1 MVSRKIKNLLIIG
14 GSNGIGKE
22 SVSFFKKKKFKI
34 LVLDIEKK
42 KKIKD
47 ISYLNF
53 DISKTQN
60 HKKILQTINKQINKI
75 DYVINFVK
83 AGERK
88 NIKTESLENWNL
100 TMNVNLVGSFF
111 FIRDLINENI
121 KKKLN
126 CNIIN
131 ISSIASKFTTRESP
145 SYHISKAGI
154 NVMTKLFANEY
165 GKKGIIINSVS
176 PAFILQ
182 KRYQNLFYKK
192 TNFKFKNIINFVNKT
207 SKIGSTNDLFELC
220 SFLLSEKN
228 KFINGQ
234 DIMLDG
240 GSNSVNPDPVALL
253 LNYEKL

>member
-1 MVSRKIKNLLIIG
+1 M
-14 GSNGIGKE
+14 
-22 SVSFFKKKKFKI
+22 
-34 LVLDIEKK
+34 
-42 KKIKD
+42 
-47 ISYLNF
+47 
-53 DISKTQN
+53 
-60 HKKILQTINKQINKI
+60 
-75 DYVINFVK
+75 INFVK

-111 FIRDLINENI
+111 FIRELINENI

-165 GKKGIIINSVS
+165 GKKGIIINTVS

-192 TNFKFKNIINFVNKT
+192 NNFKFKNIINFLNKT